1 MKSHRRRNRRQ
12 EEKRRDRRN
21 NCGDGLHAARGF
33 HGGNDN
39 GERGERR
46 YGARAS
52 TSFSRYP
59 DFSMSDN
66 RGFPTIESISRAAML
81 SALVLASCGKPERAP
96 FAPAEALRGTHDA
109 GPESGVLHIPPPTLP
124 AEDAP
129 GVCGRTK
136 VPIVVDRPNF
146 YFIVDAS
153 GSMLTPMDEP
163 PVHGRIPSRYDSA
176 QIAIYDLLLTVGHR
190 VAYGAAVFPAA
201 GASEKDVCPV
211 GEAEVIFPTQ
221 IGDPPSYAA
230 KGQAG
235 PVLTGLLRAMAGR
248 TPSGLTPTAAT
259 LAFLKSKLLALHG
272 RTYAFLLTDGAPN
285 CNSAAS
291 CTAATCTVNIEG
303 ACPQPPGSSCCDP
316 QLGYDPRSC
325 LDSDPTTRAVAD
337 LHDNGVQTFVIGMP
351 GTEAYASLLDDLAVA
366 GGTARDSA
374 AKYYPVQNS
383 SELTSTL
390 EQIGLSVAIS
400 CDIPLGEVPPD
411 RDEVNVYFDQD
422 VVPLD
427 DKNGWTWTGD
437 DSIRIVGSSCDL
449 LQTGRVFEVQ
459 AVAGCPSITR

>member
-1 MKSHRRRNRRQ
+1 
-12 EEKRRDRRN
+12 
-21 NCGDGLHAARGF
+21 
-33 HGGNDN
+33 
-39 GERGERR
+39 
-46 YGARAS
+46 
-52 TSFSRYP
+52 
-59 DFSMSDN
+59 MSDN

-96 FAPAEALRGTHDA
+96 FAPAEALGGARDA

-153 GSMLTPMDEP
+153 GSMSALMDEP
-163 PVHGRIPSRYDSA
+163 PVRGKIPSRYESA
-176 QIAIYDLLLTVGHR
+176 QIAIYDLLITVGHR
-190 VAYGAAVFPAA
+190 VAFGAALFPAA
-201 GASEKDVCPV
+201 GATEADVCPV
-211 GEAEVIFPTQ
+211 GEEVFPTEV
-221 IGDPPSYAA
+221 GDPPSYAA
-230 KGQAG
+230 KGKVG
-235 PVLTGLLRAMAGR
+235 PILTGLLRAMAGR
-248 TPSGLTPTAAT
+248 SPSGLTPTAAT
-259 LAFLKSKLLALHG
+259 IAGLKSKLLALHG

-285 CNSAAS
+285 CNQATS
-291 CTAATCTVNIEG
+291 CTAATCTPNIEG
-303 ACPQPPGSSCCDP
+303 ACPEPPGTSCCDP
-316 QLGYDPRSC
+316 KLGYDNRWC

-337 LHDNGVQTFVIGMP
+337 LHDSGIQTFVIGMP
-351 GTEAYASLLDDLAVA
+351 GTEAYASVLDDLAVA
-366 GGTARDSA
+366 GGTAREA
-374 AKYYPVQNS
+374 ATKYYPVQNS
-383 SELTSTL
+383 SDLTSTL

-411 RDEVNVYFDQD
+411 RDQVNVYFDQD
-422 VVPLD
+422 VVPFD
-427 DKNGWTWTGD
+427 DKNGWTWTED